1 MAKHEHL
8 ALKRLEGSLERR
20 KPPGFG
26 GGRKANPQAH
36 GAKLA
41 EEVAAVLDEHAA
53 VVPIDGVDPSLILRL
68 EISGIVDEEVWNK
81 LGLTVLSEDPDK
93 TLLLFAN
100 DRDLTEFRARLE
112 KYLGGP
118 PPEQKHPPYS
128 GLIEAIEAIGTAR
141 PQDRIGNSLASLGI
155 EYPEDFQAAEN
166 YLLDVEL
173 FHPSDTH
180 QADIFVFRLEQ
191 VLNAHGGTIIN
202 TYTGTHILLC
212 RVDASGA
219 AFRDVLLLS
228 EVASVDA
235 PPQAD
240 LQQAELG
247 HLDIGDVMPGIQP
260 QEHAIPIGIIDS
272 GINSGH
278 PLLAYATKA
287 GIVAGEGWAD
297 ADEAGHGTS
306 VASISIYGDVSSRA
320 SEGDFNA
327 PFWAVSARV
336 VDSAGAFPVEISVPE
351 LMDNSIRKLHAEH
364 NCRIFNIS
372 LGNKLATYNQGKVS
386 SWTSTLDD
394 LARDLDVLIIV
405 SAGNREDLGASF
417 GEQIIHQYPSYLADA
432 ASHLFEPGPAANVLT
447 VGSVALSN
455 GLALDDEEMVGV
467 IPICNADEPSP
478 FTRTGPG
485 IRGMIKPDLVDY
497 GGCAVWDGPT
507 QSIVNSSLK
516 PSAGVWAFHEEPIDR
531 LFRSRCG
538 TSFSA
543 PLVAHKAAIIL
554 DQFPAATAN
563 LLRSLMALTASIPA
577 ASYARLKGMNTTE
590 QLMICGN
597 GISNVDNAIASD
609 DSRVIFIAEEEI
621 ELDKFVVFE
630 LPIPEIFQ
638 TTNGEREIRVSLA
651 FDPPVRR
658 TRAEYL
664 GVQMG
669 WKLLRG
675 ATEKDVFDKFR
686 KWEEAEGEPP
696 DFPDR
701 NDCNCN
707 PGPLLRQKDTL
718 QSGTF
723 TAKKSMVAYGDKYYV
738 AVWCR
743 RRWASEELKKQRFA
757 ISVQLRH
764 SANIEL
770 YQALQV
776 PLKIKA

>member
-1 MAKHEHL
+1 M
-8 ALKRLEGSLERR
+8 LKRLEGSLERR

-26 GGRKANPQAH
+26 GGRKPNPQAH
-36 GAKLA
+36 GEKLSQ
-41 EEVAAVLDEHAA
+41 EVAAVLEEHAA
-53 VVPIDGVDPSLILRL
+53 VVLADGVDPSLILRL
-68 EISGIVDEEVWNK
+68 EISGVVSEDVWEK

-100 DRDLTEFRARLE
+100 DRDLTEFRSRLE
-112 KYLGGP
+112 QYLGGP
-118 PPEQKHPPYS
+118 SPDRKNPPYS

-141 PQDRIGNSLASLGI
+141 PQDRMGNSLSSLGI
-155 EYPEDFQAAEN
+155 ENPEDFQPTEN
-166 YLLDVEL
+166 YILDVEL
-173 FHPSDTH
+173 FHPNDAT
-180 QADIFVFRLEQ
+180 QADVFVFRLEQ
-191 VLNAHGGTIIN
+191 VVNKHGGTILN
-202 TYTGTHILLC
+202 TYIGTHILLC
-212 RVDASGA
+212 RVDATGA
-219 AFRDVLLLS
+219 TFAEILLLP

-247 HLDIGDVMPGIQP
+247 HLDIGDVIPGIQP

-287 GIVAGEGWAD
+287 GIVAVESWAD
-297 ADEAGHGTS
+297 ADEAGHGTA
-306 VASISIYGDVSSRA
+306 VASISIYGDVAGRA
-320 SEGDFNA
+320 DDGDFNA
-327 PFWAVSARV
+327 PFWAISARV
-336 VDSAGAFPVEISVPE
+336 VDGNGSFPNEISVPE
-351 LMDNSIRKLHAEH
+351 LMDAAIRKLRVDH

-372 LGNKLATYNQGKVS
+372 LGNRLATYTQGKVS

-394 LARDLDVLIIV
+394 LARELDVLIIV

-417 GEQIIHQYPSYLADA
+417 GEQIIQQYPNYLAQS
-432 ASHLFEPGPAANVLT
+432 ASLMFEPGPAANVLT
-447 VGSVALSN
+447 VGSVAHSN
-455 GLALDDEEMVGV
+455 GIDADDEEMVGV

-485 IRGMIKPDLVDY
+485 VRGMLKPDLVDY

-507 QSIVNSSLK
+507 QSVVNSSLK
-516 PSAGVWAFHEEPIDR
+516 PSAGVWAFHEEYVDR
-531 LFRSRCG
+531 LFRARCG

-543 PLVAHKAAIIL
+543 PLVAHKAAL
-554 DQFPAATAN
+554 TLEQFPDATAN
-563 LLRSLMALTASIPA
+563 LLRSLLALSATIPPASA
-577 ASYARLKGMNTTE
+577 ARLADLNPTT

-597 GISNVDNAIASD
+597 GIANVSSALTSD
-609 DSRVIFIAEEEI
+609 DSRVVFFAEDEI
-621 ELDKFVVFE
+621 ELDKFMVFE

-664 GVQMG
+664 GSQMG

-675 ATEKDVFDKFR
+675 ATEKEVFDKFR
-686 KWEEAEGEPP
+686 KWEEAEGDSPE
-696 DFPDR
+696 FPAR
-701 NDCNCN
+701 NDCNCY
-707 PGPLLRQKDTL
+707 PGPQLRQKGTL
-718 QSGTF
+718 QCGTF
-723 TAKKSMVAYGDKYYV
+723 IAKKSMAAYGDKYYV
-738 AVWCR
+738 AVWSR
-743 RRWASEELKKQRFA
+743 RRWASDEIKTQKFA

-764 SANIEL
+764 SADIEL